1 MLSILFTFGLGLFL
15 SQVGQGGLRRCEAPA
30 LVQVKY
36 LPRLKFMAVEQ
47 F

>member
-1 MLSILFTFGLGLFL
+1 MLSILFIFAVGLFL
-15 SQVGQGGLRRCEAPA
+15 SLAGQGGLRRREAPA

-36 LPRLKFMAVEQ
+36 PPRQKFMAVKQ

>member
-1 MLSILFTFGLGLFL
+1 MLSILFTFGLGLFHSL
-15 SQVGQGGLRRCEAPA
+15 AGQGVLRRREAPA

-36 LPRLKFMAVEQ
+36 PPRLKFMAVEQ